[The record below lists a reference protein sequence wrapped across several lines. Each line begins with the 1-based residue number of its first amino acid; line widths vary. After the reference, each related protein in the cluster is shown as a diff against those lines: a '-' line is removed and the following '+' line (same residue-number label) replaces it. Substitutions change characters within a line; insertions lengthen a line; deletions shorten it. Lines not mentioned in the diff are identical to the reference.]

1 MTRKGELPL
10 TNGCIDVLKT
20 SFKLVYNRIRKYTA
34 KVYTATSFFTPMTD
48 IAEWSPHHTRSV
60 MHRFRILLL
69 IILSTDV
76 TVHQQKPV
84 YKMKFQG

>member
-1 MTRKGELPL
+1 MTKKGESSL
-10 TNGCIDVLKT
+10 TNGCIEVPKT
-20 SFKLVYNRIRKYTA
+20 SFKLVYNRVRKYTA
-34 KVYTATSFFTPMTD
+34 KVSPTSFFTPMAD